1 MSSDLDVPHEVM
13 VSLENVFLEREYNP
27 RATIPN
33 VLALF
38 SQWKARAG
46 DAREACKPRIDL
58 EYGDASAEKLDFFA
72 AADAGGAGSPVLVF
86 IHGGY
91 WRALDKADF
100 SWVAPPYVAAGIS
113 VAVLNYGLAPKT
125 PMPEIV
131 EQIRRAIA
139 WIYDHADELGADNG
153 RIFCSGHSAGGHLTG
168 MMLATDWSAVAPGLP
183 STPLAGALT
192 ISGVF
197 DIEPLTRADFLRHDL
212 GLDATGARAL
222 SPAYLE
228 LQSPVPLLRSVGALE
243 SAEFHRQQEL
253 IEAHW
258 SSVCSKPLIDV
269 PDCNHLSVCEAF
281 ATPGNMLFEAMCRAI
296 QYPR

>member
-1 MSSDLDVPHEVM
+1 M
-13 VSLENVFLEREYNP
+13 VSPENDFLEREYNP

-33 VLALF
+33 ALALF
-38 SQWKARAG
+38 AQWKARAG
-46 DAREACKPRIDL
+46 EAREACKPRIDL
-58 EYGDASAEKLDFFA
+58 GYGDSPAEKLDFF

-113 VAVLNYGLAPKT
+113 VAVLNYGLVPKT
-125 PMPEIV
+125 PMAEIV

-139 WIYDHADELGADNG
+139 WLYANADDLGVDNT

-197 DIEPLTRADFLRHDL
+197 DVEPLTRAEFLRHDI
-212 GLDATGARAL
+212 GLDAEGARAL
-222 SPAYLE
+222 SPAFLQ
-228 LQSPVPLLRSVGALE
+228 LQSPVPLIRAVGALE
-243 SAEFHRQQEL
+243 SAEFHRQQQM
-253 IEAHW
+253 IKQQW
-258 SSVCSKPLIDV
+258 PSVCEAAMLDV
-269 PDCNHLSVCEAF
+269 PECNHLSVCEAF
-281 ATPGNMLFEAMCRAI
+281 ATPGNMLFEATRAAI
-296 QYPR
+296 RN

>member
-1 MSSDLDVPHEVM
+1 M
-13 VSLENVFLEREYNP
+13 VSPENDFLEREYNP
-27 RATIPN
+27 RATIAN
-33 VLALF
+33 ALALF

-46 DAREACKPRIDL
+46 EAREACKTRIDL
-58 EYGDASAEKLDFFA
+58 AYGDSPAEKLDFFP
-72 AADAGGAGSPVLVF
+72 AADAGGAGSAVLVF

-125 PMPEIV
+125 PMAEIV

-139 WIYDHADELGADNG
+139 WLYANADDLGVDNT
-153 RIFCSGHSAGGHLTG
+153 RIFCTGHSAGGHLTG

-197 DIEPLTRADFLRHDL
+197 DVEPLTRAEFLRLDI
-212 GLDATGARAL
+212 GLDAVGARAL
-222 SPAYLE
+222 SPAFLE
-228 LQSPVPLLRSVGALE
+228 LKSPVPLIRAVGALE
-243 SAEFHRQQEL
+243 SAEFHRQQEM
-253 IEAHW
+253 IKEQW
-258 SSVCSKPLIDV
+258 PSVCKAAMLDV
-269 PDCNHLSVCEAF
+269 PGCNHLTVCEAF
-281 ATPGNMLFEAMCRAI
+281 ATPGNMLFEAMCRAV

>member
-1 MSSDLDVPHEVM
+1 M
-13 VSLENVFLEREYNP
+13 VSPENDFLEREYNP

-33 VLALF
+33 ALALF
-38 SQWKARAG
+38 AQWKARAG
-46 DAREACKPRIDL
+46 EAREACKPRIDL
-58 EYGDASAEKLDFFA
+58 GYGDSAAEKLDFF

-113 VAVLNYGLAPKT
+113 VAVLNYGLVPKT
-125 PMPEIV
+125 PMAEIV

-139 WIYDHADELGADNG
+139 WLYANADDLGVDNT

-197 DIEPLTRADFLRHDL
+197 DVEPLTRAEFLRHDI
-212 GLDATGARAL
+212 GLDAEGARAL
-222 SPAYLE
+222 SPAFLQ
-228 LQSPVPLLRSVGALE
+228 LQSPVPLIRAVGALE
-243 SAEFHRQQEL
+243 SAEFHRQQQM
-253 IEAHW
+253 IKQQW
-258 SSVCSKPLIDV
+258 PSVCEAAMLDV
-269 PDCNHLSVCEAF
+269 PECNHLSVCEAF
-281 ATPGNMLFEAMCRAI
+281 ATPGNMLFEATRAAI
-296 QYPR
+296 RN

>member
-1 MSSDLDVPHEVM
+1 M
-13 VSLENVFLEREYNP
+13 VSPENDFLEREYNP

-33 VLALF
+33 ALAMF

-46 DAREACKPRIDL
+46 EAREACKPRIDL
-58 EYGDASAEKLDFFA
+58 AYGDSPAEKLDFFA
-72 AADAGGAGSPVLVF
+72 AADAVGAGSPVLVF

-113 VAVLNYGLAPKT
+113 VAVLNYGLAPRT
-125 PMPEIV
+125 PMAEIV

-139 WIYDHADELGADNG
+139 WLHANADDLGVDNT

-168 MMLATDWSAVAPGLP
+168 MMLATDWSEVAPGLP

-197 DIEPLTRADFLRHDL
+197 DVEPLTRAEFLRHDI
-212 GLDATGARAL
+212 GLDAEGARAL
-222 SPAYLE
+222 SPAFLQ
-228 LQSPVPLLRSVGALE
+228 LQSPVPLIRAVGALE
-243 SAEFHRQQEL
+243 SVEFHRQQEM
-253 IEAHW
+253 IKEQW
-258 SSVCSKPLIDV
+258 PSVCKAAMLDV
-269 PDCNHLSVCEAF
+269 PGCNHLTVCEAF
-281 ATPGNMLFEAMCRAI
+281 STPGNMLFEAMRAAI
-296 QYPR
+296 RN